1 MDDLALWIQAQR
13 LSPSERA
20 VLLAAARVADG
31 AGLVRMAV
39 GELASLAQ
47 VSRSTVFRVLRA
59 LELRGLVWRV
69 DRVSSSGA
77 RLESDLHIGPAASQ
91 LRELHSGKQDRPSVV
106 SGASAPSA
114 LGELESGSDERLR
127 EIVRWCLASDWSSQA
142 RSMLSEELSSQ
153 AGRVFYSVAM
163 RRTCLP
169 QDQRLSD
176 TLSIAWQAVVD
187 NANRLVDPAT
197 RSPWGL
203 LANIVRCA
211 TWEADYQG
219 PSAPLP
225 VALDENLSADLVR
238 LSDACGM
245 DVAHW
250 DEVETAFAGII
261 DALSGVG
268 VARAT
273 VRAVVA
279 RLAMLLMTAPRSKQH
294 TAAAQDNELALWVP
308 SAAARRLLV
317 TMVIGTRR
325 QPRLLADAPAG
336 ELETL
341 AARVVSLCPEMATP
355 KTM

>member
-77 RLESDLHIGPAASQ
+77 RLESDLHIGPAAAQ
-91 LRELHSGKQDRPSVV
+91 LRTLHSGEQGLV
-106 SGASAPSA
+106 SGLEAVSAPPV

-197 RSPWGL
+197 HSPWGL
-203 LANIVRCA
+203 LAKIVRCA
-211 TWEADYQG
+211 TGEVDYQG
-219 PSAPLP
+219 PRAPLP
-225 VALDENLSADLVR
+225 VAVDENLSADLVR
-238 LSDACGM
+238 D
-245 DVAHW
+245 
-250 DEVETAFAGII
+250 
-261 DALSGVG
+261 
-268 VARAT
+268 
-273 VRAVVA
+273 
-279 RLAMLLMTAPRSKQH
+279 
-294 TAAAQDNELALWVP
+294 
-308 SAAARRLLV
+308 
-317 TMVIGTRR
+317 
-325 QPRLLADAPAG
+325 
-336 ELETL
+336 
-341 AARVVSLCPEMATP
+341 
-355 KTM
+355 